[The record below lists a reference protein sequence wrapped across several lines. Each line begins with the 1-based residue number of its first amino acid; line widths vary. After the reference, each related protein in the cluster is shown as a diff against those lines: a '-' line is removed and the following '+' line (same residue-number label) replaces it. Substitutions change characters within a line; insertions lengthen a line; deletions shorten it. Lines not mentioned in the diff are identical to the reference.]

1 MQISMPSPL
10 RLQTP
15 PILTGRLT
23 EVLGAVAAEIAQRGE
38 VHAVGDL
45 GEREALV
52 IQKAFQDGHGGTVDI
67 TADAVARHAFD
78 RGGEVLR
85 RNAQSLG
92 IVTHF
97 ALGATDAGGK
107 QVGQLTDDVGG
118 AVAVGV
124 GGITLCMRLE
134 DVVHHR

>member
-1 MQISMPSPL
+1 MPSPL

-67 TADAVARHAFD
+67 TADTMAGHAFD
-78 RGGEVLR
+78 RGGEIFR
-85 RNAQSLG
+85 RDVQPLG
-92 IVTHF
+92 IVAHL
-97 ALGATDAGGK
+97 ALGATDAGG
-107 QVGQLTDDVGG
+107 
-118 AVAVGV
+118 
-124 GGITLCMRLE
+124 E
-134 DVVHHR
+134 

>member
-1 MQISMPSPL
+1 MFLTL

-45 GEREALV
+45 GEREALI
-52 IQKAFQDGHGGTVDI
+52 IQKAFHDGHSGAVDI

-78 RGGEVLR
+78 CGGEIFR
-85 RNAQSLG
+85 RDVQPLG
-92 IVTHF
+92 IVTHLPLC
-97 ALGATDAGGK
+97 AADAGS
-107 QVGQLTDDVGG
+107 
-118 AVAVGV
+118 
-124 GGITLCMRLE
+124 E
-134 DVVHHR
+134 